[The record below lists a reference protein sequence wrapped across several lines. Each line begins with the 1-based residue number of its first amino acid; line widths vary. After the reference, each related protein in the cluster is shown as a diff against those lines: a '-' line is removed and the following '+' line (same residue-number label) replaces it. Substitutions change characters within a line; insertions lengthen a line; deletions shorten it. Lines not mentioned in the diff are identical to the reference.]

1 MWRGLSN
8 RPPRGAIIRCS
19 VVGGCGDQF
28 QREDGWRLVIKGRM
42 GAPRVIVV
50 DPVRNDSSGVNRATE
65 HGFVQEFIAHPAV
78 EAFAKGILGRLARRN
93 VMPIDVMRRTPV
105 EDRICGQFRPVA
117 IGTEPCMD
125 GSCMASG
132 LFGCGVWSAAAMY
145 TASEMRL
152 AGRTP

>member
-8 RPPRGAIIRCS
+8 RPPRGTIIRCS

-28 QREDGWRLVIKGRM
+28 QREGGWRLVTKGRM
-42 GAPRVIVV
+42 GAPRVIVD

-78 EAFAKGILGRLARRN
+78 EAFDKGILGRLARRN

-105 EDRICGQFRPVA
+105 EDRI
-117 IGTEPCMD
+117 
-125 GSCMASG
+125 
-132 LFGCGVWSAAAMY
+132 
-145 TASEMRL
+145 
-152 AGRTP
+152 